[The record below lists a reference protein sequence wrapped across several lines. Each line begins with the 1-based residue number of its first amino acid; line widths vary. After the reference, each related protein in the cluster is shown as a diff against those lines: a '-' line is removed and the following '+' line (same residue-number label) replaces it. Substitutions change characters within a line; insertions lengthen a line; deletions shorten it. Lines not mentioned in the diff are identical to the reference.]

1 MKARR
6 VRGVVA
12 ALAAVMVTS
21 LAAACGGGGT
31 TAEGGASAPAG
42 GAPAEK
48 SELRLGFFPNI
59 THSTALVGVEKGYF
73 TKALGDN
80 VTLKTSTF
88 NAGPAAIEAVF
99 SGAIDATYIG
109 PNPAINAWEKS
120 KGQAIKIVA
129 GAASGGVYLVVKP
142 EINTIED
149 LKGKKV
155 ATPQLGNT
163 QDVALRY
170 YLDEKGIKTDTKG
183 GGEVSIVPQENSLT
197 LQTFATG
204 DIDAAW
210 VPEPFAS
217 RLIQESGGKVLID
230 ERDLWPNKQF
240 VITHLIVR
248 QEWAKEHP
256 DLVKKLIEG
265 HVESTAF
272 INSDPAGA
280 ATAVNA
286 QLEKLT
292 GKPLKPE
299 VLDSA
304 LKNITFTN
312 DPIAS
317 SLVGSADHAIKVG
330 LLKPIDLTGIY
341 DLTTLNGIL
350 SAKGETAVS
359 DK

>member
-1 MKARR
+1 MDARR
-6 VRGVVA
+6 VRGVAA
-12 ALAAVMVTS
+12 ALVAVAVTA
-21 LAAACGGGGT
+21 LAAACGGGGGSAGT
-31 TAEGGASAPAG
+31 TAGGGEPGAAG
-42 GAPAEK
+42 EV
-48 SELRLGFFPNI
+48 RLGFFPNI
-59 THSTALVGVEKGYF
+59 THSTALVGVEKGF
-73 TKALGDN
+73 FAKALGSN

-120 KGQAIKIVA
+120 KGEAIKIVA

-142 EINTIED
+142 EINAIED

-170 YLDEKGIKTDTKG
+170 YLDQKGIKTDTKG

-217 RLIQESGGKVLID
+217 RLIQESGGKILID
-230 ERDLWPNKQF
+230 ERDLWPDKQF

-256 DLVKKLIEG
+256 DLLKKLVEG
-265 HVESTAF
+265 HVESTAY
-272 INSDPAGA
+272 IKSDPAGA
-280 ATAVNA
+280 AAAVNK
-286 QLEKLT
+286 QLEGLT

-304 LKNITFTN
+304 FKNIEFTN

-317 SLVGSADHAIKVG
+317 SLIGSADHAIKVG
-330 LLKPIDLTGIY
+330 LLQPVDLNGIY
-341 DLTTLNGIL
+341 DLTVLNQIL
-350 SAKGETAVS
+350 AAKGETAVT

>member
-1 MKARR
+1 MDARR
-6 VRGVVA
+6 IRGVAA
-12 ALAAVMVTS
+12 ALVAVAVTA
-21 LAAACGGGGT
+21 LAAACGGGGDSAGT
-31 TAEGGASAPAG
+31 TAGSGEPAPAATG
-42 GAPAEK
+42 EV
-48 SELRLGFFPNI
+48 RLGFFPNI
-59 THSTALVGVEKGYF
+59 THSTALVGVEKGFF
-73 TKALGDN
+73 TKALGSG

-217 RLIQESGGKVLID
+217 RLIQESGGKILID

-256 DLVKKLIEG
+256 DLLKKLIEG
-265 HVESTAF
+265 HVESTAY
-272 INSDPAGA
+272 IKSDPAGA
-280 ATAVNA
+280 AAAVNK
-286 QLEKLT
+286 QLESLT

-299 VLDSA
+299 VLDTA
-304 LKNITFTN
+304 FKNIEFTN

-317 SLVGSADHAIKVG
+317 SLIGSADHAIKVG
-330 LLKPIDLTGIY
+330 LLQPVDLNGIY
-341 DLTTLNGIL
+341 DLTVLNQIL
-350 SAKGETAVS
+350 AAKGETAVT